1 MRLAEIEA
9 RVRARHPR
17 LFPASPVPAPA
28 IDGGALILG
37 RNQNGS
43 IVSLSERARLE
54 HAHVLGTTGSGKSTF
69 LFHCIIQDIRAGRGV
84 CVVDPHGEHVD
95 GLYRSTLG
103 WLERNGYTKGGKR
116 ERTIHLIDPNA
127 ATHVT
132 GFDPLALPEPG
143 YEPSVMA
150 DAAVEALERV
160 WGEEDINTKPTIQR
174 VLTTVIAALCEL
186 GLTLAE
192 ARFLFDP
199 ADQFGIRSW
208 AIEHLRDEDAIE
220 ELQWLHDIAN
230 APRGSQEF
238 RAEVTGPRNRLS
250 KLIRHSLIP
259 AMIGQQSRAIDLRS
273 ALDEGHI
280 ILVNLQGG
288 ARASDPACQLLGR
301 LLTRFLFFHAQRRQ
315 RPERPFFFYLDEC
328 HLYLSGDI
336 PRLLAEARKAGV
348 GVILAHQF
356 LAQLEEAGGI
366 VLPAV
371 RSCTNV
377 KVAFRL
383 KDPLEA
389 EDVARAV
396 VPLDLEMPV
405 QSLVKPT
412 VVGHRRVNLA
422 SDGVAEQRSTTA
434 SVTTSRGTSYAETDS
449 YAQSRATTYAE
460 GRSSL
465 KSQAASTALGASQ
478 MSVSGSASGM
488 SAGEM
493 MTPQIGLFDTPQTI
507 GLSEGATSSLHTGQ
521 GIGSMSSRGRV
532 LGSATGR
539 STMRG
544 EVAGEAWGQAV
555 SRGVSE
561 ARSIGSADTTGMSHS
576 HGTQEG
582 FEPLYDMLPSTVH
595 SRENV
600 LHFAAE
606 TLRNL
611 TTGRA
616 FFNLVDANG
625 MRGGF
630 LQVPP
635 VQNHAPDPSTFEAL
649 REKVLDSSPAASR
662 LEQALQH
669 VADRQQR
676 LIAAAAPQ
684 EPAGPAAYRSVKH
697 RPEVPQPATE
707 PATPAGYRT
716 KRKRPETTSP

>member
-1 MRLAEIEA
+1 MSLADIEA

-17 LFPASPVPAPA
+17 LFPSPKAPVA
-28 IDGGALILG
+28 APDRGALILG
-37 RNQNGS
+37 RNDKGT

-69 LFHCIIQDIRAGRGV
+69 LFHCIVQDIRAGRGV
-84 CVVDPHGEHVD
+84 CVVDPHGEHPD
-95 GLYRSTLG
+95 SLYRSILG
-103 WLERNGYTKGGKR
+103 WLERNGYTKPGASG
-116 ERTIHLIDPNA
+116 RTIHLIDPNA
-127 ATHVT
+127 GSHVT

-208 AIEHLRDEDAIE
+208 AIQHLTDEDAIE

-230 APRGSQEF
+230 GPRGGQEF

-250 KLIRHSLIP
+250 KLIRHRLIR
-259 AMIGQQSRAIDLRS
+259 AMIGQQNRAIDLRA
-273 ALDEGHI
+273 ALDDGHI

-315 RPERPFFFYLDEC
+315 RPERAFFFYLDEC

-336 PRLLAEARKAGV
+336 PRLLAEARKAGI
-348 GVILAHQF
+348 GVVLSHQF
-356 LAQLEEAGGI
+356 LAQLEEAGRI

-371 RSCTNV
+371 RSCTNI

-383 KDPLEA
+383 KDPVEA
-389 EDVARAV
+389 EEVARAV
-396 VPLDLEMPV
+396 VPLDLELPV
-405 QSLVKPT
+405 QALVKPT
-412 VVGHRRVNLA
+412 VIGHRRVSLA
-422 SDGVAEQRSTTA
+422 SESTGEQASTTA
-434 SVTTSRGTSYAETDS
+434 SRTDSRGASYAETDS
-449 YAQSRATTYAE
+449 HALSRATTSAE

-465 KSQAASTALGASQ
+465 KSQAASTALGTSQ
-478 MSVSGSASGM
+478 MSVTGSASGM
-488 SAGEM
+488 TAGQM
-493 MTPQIGLFDTPQTI
+493 LTPELGLFEMPQVI
-507 GLSEGATSSLHTGQ
+507 GLSEAASSSLHIGQ
-521 GIGSMSSRGRV
+521 GTGSMSSRGQV
-532 LGSATGR
+532 SGSAAGR
-539 STMRG
+539 SSMRG
-544 EVAGEAWGQAV
+544 EMAGEAWGQAL

-561 ARSIGSADTTGMSHS
+561 AQSVGSAESRGTSHS
-576 HGTQEG
+576 RGTQDG
-582 FEPLYDMLPSTVH
+582 FEPLYDLLPSAVH
-595 SRENV
+595 SKENV

-616 FFNLVDANG
+616 FFNLVDAAG

-635 VQNHAPDPSTFEAL
+635 VQNHAPAPAAFETLREAILDRSSAAL
-649 REKVLDSSPAASR
+649 RVED
-662 LEQALQH
+662 ALRH
-669 VADRQQR
+669 VADRQR
-676 LIAAAAPQ
+676 LLVEKAAPR
-684 EPAGPAAYRSVKH
+684 EPESATAYRTVK
-697 RPEVPQPATE
+697 RRREEPKLPPE
-707 PATPAGYRT
+707 PATAAGYRT
-716 KRKRPETTSP
+716 KRKRSEPVLP